1 MSDEPELELGQAL
14 HNTPTD
20 QRQILC
26 LTGGGY
32 RGLYTSCV
40 LEALEDKA
48 GCAASDM
55 FDVLSGTS
63 VGGLVAAALAVDVPA
78 SNIRSAMAAHGRFIF
93 DQRIGVGRWRLP
105 ITNPLKALY
114 RAKYRQAPLVDA
126 IDDLLG
132 ERASATLDTID
143 KPLLLVSV
151 DVHTG
156 GPFIMRSKGLVGRDA
171 STVSLKDALLATAA
185 APTYFPPHAL
195 NQHTLIDG
203 GLIANAP
210 DLVAVTDTVKNL
222 GVSLGD
228 VRVLSVGTAGVPH
241 QINSVGRSPGV
252 LSWLV
257 ARGLFQLTL
266 SAQETLAVEQCSV
279 LLGDRYLR
287 LDDVPPEADQRRIG
301 LDRAG
306 PDATAALERAAART
320 VDQLAGDYQGPIRR
334 FLSHRVSGWVRGQA
348 V

>member
-1 MSDEPELELGQAL
+1 MSDEPELGHAL
-14 HNTPTD
+14 HNAPSD

-26 LTGGGY
+26 LSGGGY
-32 RGLYTSCV
+32 RGLYTTCI
-40 LEALEDKA
+40 LEALEAKA
-48 GCAASDM
+48 DCPASDM

-78 SNIRSAMAAHGRFIF
+78 QDIRNAMAAHGRFIF

-105 ITNPLKALY
+105 LTNPLKPLY
-114 RAKYRQAPLVDA
+114 RAKYRQAPLIAA
-126 IDDLLG
+126 IDDLLA
-132 ERASATLDTID
+132 EHASATLDTID

-156 GPFIMRSKGLVGRDA
+156 APFVMRSRGLAGHDA
-171 STVSLKDALLATAA
+171 STISLKDALLATAA

-195 NQHTLIDG
+195 DQRTLIDG

-210 DLVAVTDTVKNL
+210 DLVAVTETIKNL
-222 GVSLGD
+222 GTQLAD
-228 VRVLSVGTAGVPH
+228 VRVLSVGTAGAPH
-241 QINSVGRSPGV
+241 QINSVGRSPG
-252 LSWLV
+252 LLPWLV

-266 SAQETLAVEQCSV
+266 SAQETLAVDQCSV
-279 LLGDRYLR
+279 LLGERYLR
-287 LDDVPPEADQRRIG
+287 LDDVPPAADQRRIG

-306 PDATAALERAAART
+306 PSATAALERAASRT
-320 VDQLAGDYQGPIRR
+320 IERLANDYQGPIRR
-334 FLSHRVSGWVRGQA
+334 FISHRVSGWVRGQA